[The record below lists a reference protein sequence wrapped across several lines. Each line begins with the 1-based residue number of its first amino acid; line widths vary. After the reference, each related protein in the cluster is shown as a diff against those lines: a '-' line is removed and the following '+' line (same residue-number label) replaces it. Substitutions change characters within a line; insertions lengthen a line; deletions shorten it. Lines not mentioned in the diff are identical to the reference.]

1 MTADLVREERI
12 AGPRREEASVRAVH
26 GFSAFVLAAALLLP
40 AATGAADAEWR
51 SLAEGVSY
59 TVISLDESPWGDG
72 KLHVVRIDPE
82 LASLRAEMAS
92 EHDGR
97 SRTAA
102 QWCEHRDLAVAI
114 NMGMYQ
120 TDYSSNVGYARDGT
134 HLNQPRLVS
143 KYKSVLAFGAKK
155 PGLPRAVMI
164 DIDEPGAEARL
175 GDYASVIQNLRLIK
189 APGKNV
195 WSKQEKRWSEA
206 AIAMDREG
214 RILFL
219 FARTPYTMWE
229 LNRSLLETPLGIVR
243 AMHVEGGPEASLSI
257 RARDFVLDLNGSF
270 ETGFVSDDAQASQW
284 PIPNVIG
291 VAATR

>member
-1 MTADLVREERI
+1 M
-12 AGPRREEASVRAVH
+12 RAVF
-26 GFSAFVLAAALLLP
+26 GFSSFVLALFALPVAPRAAGEIVP
-40 AATGAADAEWR
+40 EWR
-51 SLAEGVSY
+51 TLAAGLSY
-59 TVISLDESPWGDG
+59 TVIVLDESPSWGDG
-72 KLHVVRIDPE
+72 KLHVVRIDPK

-102 QWCEHRDLAVAI
+102 AWCDDRDLAVAI

-120 TDYSSNVGYARDGT
+120 TDYSSNVGYARDGA

-143 KYKSVLAFGAKK
+143 KYKSAIAFGAKK
-155 PGLPRAVMI
+155 PGVPQAVMI
-164 DIDEPGAEARL
+164 DLDEPGAEARL
-175 GDYASVIQNLRLIK
+175 DDYATVIQNLRLIK

-195 WSKQEKRWSEA
+195 WSKQERRWSEA
-206 AIAMDREG
+206 AIAMDRDG

-219 FARTPYTMWE
+219 FARTPYPMWE
-229 LNRSLLETPLGIVR
+229 LNRSLLKLPLGIVR

-257 RARDFVLDLNGSF
+257 HAGGLRLDLNGSF
-270 ETGFVSDDAQASQW
+270 ETGFVSDDAQAAQW

-291 VAATR
+291 IAAAP

>member
-1 MTADLVREERI
+1 
-12 AGPRREEASVRAVH
+12 VRARL
-26 GFSAFVLAAALLLP
+26 GFSSFLLALLALPVAPRAASEIVPEWRALAAGL
-40 AATGAADAEWR
+40 
-51 SLAEGVSY
+51 SY
-59 TVISLDESPWGDG
+59 AVMTLDESPSWGDG

-97 SRTAA
+97 SRTASD
-102 QWCEHRDLAVAI
+102 WCDDRDLAVAI

-120 TDYSSNVGYARDGT
+120 TDYSSNVGYARDGA

-143 KYKSVLAFGAKK
+143 KYKSVLAFGARKSGV
-155 PGLPRAVMI
+155 PQAVMI
-164 DIDEPGAEARL
+164 DLDEPGAEARL
-175 GDYASVIQNLRLIK
+175 DDYATVIQNLRLIK

-195 WSKQEKRWSEA
+195 WSKQERRWSEA
-206 AIAMDREG
+206 AIAMDRDG

-219 FARTPYTMWE
+219 FTRTPYAMWE
-229 LNRSLLETPLGIVR
+229 LNRSLLKLPLGIVR

-257 RARDFVLDLNGSF
+257 HAGGLRLDLNGSF

-291 VAATR
+291 ITAAR